1 MLGAISSTI
10 LIFYLRSYAGLISV
24 YNKKIQSMNILF
36 FSAKDYEISYLQAAN
51 KTNRKLEFVR
61 EPLSIATVN
70 KAKGF
75 ETISIFISDDGS
87 APVLEALYAIGVRF
101 IAIRAV
107 GYEHVDIKRAS
118 ELGISVVNVPDYS
131 PFAIAEH
138 AVALIMAL
146 NRNLVVADK
155 QVHQQNFTTDKL
167 IGFDLKDKTIG
178 IIGTGKIGSTLVKIM
193 HGFGC
198 KLLGYDIQHHKVL
211 TELYGLEYVTL
222 DQLCQQSDII
232 SLHTCLTPETKYM
245 INESVINK
253 MKKGVMLINTSRG
266 GCIKTTD
273 LLKAL
278 ESGIIGY
285 FGADVYE
292 YEKGIFFNDFTG
304 KELKDDVLKKL
315 LMYSNVL
322 ITPHQAFAT
331 REALTN
337 ISDTTFESIQC
348 WEEGRKSPCTLTKI
362 INFEDT
368 SAPIEAA
375 NLTHA

>member
-1 MLGAISSTI
+1 
-10 LIFYLRSYAGLISV
+10 
-24 YNKKIQSMNILF
+24 MNILF
-36 FSAKDYEISYLQAAN
+36 FSAKDYEIPYLQAAN
-51 KTNRKLEFVR
+51 KTNRQLKYVR
-61 EPLSIATVN
+61 EPLSLETAS
-70 KAKGF
+70 KAIGF

-87 APVLEALYAIGVRF
+87 APVLEALFAIGVRF

-107 GYEHVDIKRAS
+107 GYEHVDIKKAG

-138 AVALIMAL
+138 AIALMMAL

-167 IGFDLKDKTIG
+167 IGFDLKNKTIG
-178 IIGTGKIGSTLVKIM
+178 IIGTGKIGSTLAKIM

-211 TELYGLEYVTL
+211 TELYGLEYVSL
-222 DQLCQQSDII
+222 EELCNQSDII
-232 SLHTCLTPETKYM
+232 SVHTCLTPETKYM
-245 INESVINK
+245 VNASLIKK

-273 LLKAL
+273 LLQGL
-278 ESGIIGY
+278 ETGQIGY

-292 YEKGIFFNDFTG
+292 QEKGIFFNDFTG

-315 LMYSNVL
+315 LTFENVL

-337 ISDTTFESIQC
+337 IAETTFESIQC
-348 WEEGRKSPCTLTKI
+348 WEEGRRSPCTLTKI
-362 INFEDT
+362 INLEDT